1 MGRQKG
7 WIWLSLA
14 VVCAIG
20 AGAISFFVLGRE
32 VTAAQ
37 ERATAGLV
45 ATAVPVPMVQLP
57 VARDN
62 LVAGQ
67 LLDEASYV
75 LKDFPVELAPTNA
88 ITTTTTLDGQTLLY
102 NMAAGDIFRGEALVG
117 GVGTP
122 VSGQIDPGKT
132 LLALP
137 IVDLMS
143 ETGLVQNG
151 DHVDL
156 LLTLKLVDDA
166 GVNENLTGYTI
177 ENVTV
182 FRVLVPPQADDQP
195 APKPTG
201 LVLLLRPEDAVIVK
215 ATKDA
220 GGVIDMTLRSP
231 RDSEPFNAP
240 EIRTPA
246 LEALLTGAETRLNAS
261 R

>member
-37 ERATAGLV
+37 ERATAGLL
-45 ATAVPVPMVQLP
+45 ATPVPVPMVQLP

-67 LLDEASYV
+67 PIDEASYV

-88 ITTTTTLDGQTLLY
+88 ISTTDTLDGQTLLY
-102 NMAAGDIFRGEALVG
+102 NVAAGDIFRPEALVG
-117 GVGTP
+117 GAGTP
-122 VSGQIDPGKT
+122 VSGQIDAGKT

-137 IVDLMS
+137 IVDLMG

-156 LLTLKLVDDA
+156 LLTLKLADPA
-166 GVNENLTGYTI
+166 GLSENLTGYTI

-182 FRVLVPPQADDQP
+182 FRVLIPPQAEDQP
-195 APKPTG
+195 TLKPTG
-201 LVLLLRPEDAVIVK
+201 LVLSLRPEDAVIVK

-220 GGVIDMTLRSP
+220 GGIIDIVLRSP
-231 RDSEPFNAP
+231 RDTEPFNAP

-246 LEALLTGAETRLNAS
+246 LEALMTGAEKRLNAS